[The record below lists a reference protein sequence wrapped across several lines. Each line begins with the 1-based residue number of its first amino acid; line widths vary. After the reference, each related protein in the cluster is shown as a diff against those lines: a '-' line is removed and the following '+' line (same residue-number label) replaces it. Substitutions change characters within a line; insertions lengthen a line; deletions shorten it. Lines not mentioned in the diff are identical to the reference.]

1 VKKRGNQLAKRR
13 FEPVWR
19 HVFNGERV
27 RAYRSAPPV
36 LDLEAQRVRVELSRN
51 GFAVSNLESLTGDPT
66 LLPKLQELA
75 HSLEEGNAR
84 LIAEHKTRLES
95 GIQADRWDKPFV
107 VELLDK
113 RRPEVEPDGLLATV
127 ALHPQL
133 RGIADAYFGLRVRV
147 SDINIWRSLRT
158 SKPAE
163 SSQLWHKDLADD
175 FFVLKMFIYLE
186 DVDEGGGPFTYLRG
200 SHRRGDLRALK
211 LPEHDDGQQMR
222 ASVDAPASVGVG
234 DRVEAVTGP
243 AGTVLFAD
251 TLGYHRGGWARTS
264 ERLLMQV
271 LFTSAADIGK
281 RKLAAP
287 AGVRPEDWAA
297 DLAYDPAPTTS
308 SGTALSPSM

>member
-1 VKKRGNQLAKRR
+1 MAAARPALSDVKKRGTQLAKRR

-19 HVFNGERV
+19 HVFNAQRTKAF
-27 RAYRSAPPV
+27 RAAPPQ
-36 LDLEAQRVRVELSRN
+36 LCAEGQRLSADLARDGFAKSSLEA
-51 GFAVSNLESLTGDPT
+51 LTGDAT
-66 LLPKLQELA
+66 LLPRLQELA
-75 HSLEEGNAR
+75 HSLEQGNAR
-84 LIAEHKTRLES
+84 LIAEHKARLDS
-95 GIQADRWDKPFV
+95 GVKADVWDKPFV

-113 RRPEVEPDGLLATV
+113 RRPEVEPDGLLASV

-133 RGIADAYFGLRVRV
+133 RGIADTYFGLRVRV

-175 FFVLKMFIYLE
+175 FFVLKMFVYLE

-200 SHRRGDLRALK
+200 SHRRGDLRDLR

-222 ASVDAPASVGVG
+222 GSVDAPEQVGVG

-271 LFTSAADIGK
+271 LFTSNADIGK

-287 AGVRPEDWAA
+287 AGVRAEDWAD
-297 DLAYDPAPTTS
+297 DLAYA
-308 SGTALSPSM
+308 